1 MRVCY
6 GIIFKQVGS
15 LAQPGEHLPYKQ
27 RVIGSIPIAST
38 NTARNCLLCG
48 NSSVVERHLAKV
60 NVAGS
65 SLVSRSKY
73 SSALFFWRYSQV
85 VRQGSAKPLFPGSN
99 PGGASIEQPPFGAV
113 VCVLAAAPRRNSVT
127 RLTLCVTIAIPS
139 RQAVPYKSGRR
150 LRFLFTMVRAFWEIT
165 AFCEVCFCHKRKR
178 RRGTD
183 IRINIA

>member
-1 MRVCY
+1 MLSSCGY
-6 GIIFKQVGS
+6 GILVKQCGS
-15 LAQPGEHLPYKQ
+15 LAQLGEHLPYKQ

-38 NTARNCLLCG
+38 IQCGMLCG

-150 LRFLFTMVRAFWEIT
+150 LHCRIRLSLHKDSFGCLF
-165 AFCEVCFCHKRKR
+165 CFNVGFSSYRK
-178 RRGTD
+178 
-183 IRINIA
+183 ALE

>member
-1 MRVCY
+1 MLSSCGY
-6 GIIFKQVGS
+6 GILVKQFGS
-15 LAQPGEHLPYKQ
+15 LAQLGEHLPYKQ
-27 RVIGSIPIAST
+27 RVIGSIPITST
-38 NTARNCLLCG
+38 INSAECLLCG

-113 VCVLAAAPRRNSVT
+113 VCVLAAAPPRRNSVT

-150 LRFLFTMVRAFWEIT
+150 LHCRIRLSLHIDSFGCLF
-165 AFCEVCFCHKRKR
+165 CFNVGFSSYRK
-178 RRGTD
+178 
-183 IRINIA
+183 ALE

>member
-1 MRVCY
+1 MLSSCGY
-6 GIIFKQVGS
+6 GILVKQFGS
-15 LAQPGEHLPYKQ
+15 LAQLGEHLPYKQ
-27 RVIGSIPIAST
+27 RVIGSIPITST
-38 NTARNCLLCG
+38 INSAECLLCG

-150 LRFLFTMVRAFWEIT
+150 LHCRIRLSLHKDSFGCLF
-165 AFCEVCFCHKRKR
+165 CFNVGFSSYRK
-178 RRGTD
+178 
-183 IRINIA
+183 ALE